1 MGELYYTFVIL
12 QLIKILSVE
21 ADHSVHILSENL
33 EQYITSS
40 TLEWVPSNGN
50 GDDSILT
57 HAVIAA
63 YQSFEGRLTF

>member
-1 MGELYYTFVIL
+1 MGELYYTLLIL
-12 QLIKILSVE
+12 QLLKLLSVE

-40 TLEWVPSNGN
+40 TLEWVPSNGHD
-50 GDDSILT
+50 DDSILT

-63 YQSFEGRLTF
+63 YQTFEG